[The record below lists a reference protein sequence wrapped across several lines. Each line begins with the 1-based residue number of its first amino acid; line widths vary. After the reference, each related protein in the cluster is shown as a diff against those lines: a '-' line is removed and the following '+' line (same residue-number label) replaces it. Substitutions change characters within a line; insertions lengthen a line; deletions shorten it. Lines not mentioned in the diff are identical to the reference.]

1 MGPCLTGV
9 LQLLAQGSAGHAG
22 LWPRWPRRGIAPVQQ
37 PVGLRWARGR
47 WSRFPSQNQP
57 CAPSHGRVSAA
68 QDTED
73 SAQPVPSMPA
83 PDRARTASSYSAAA
97 SLAASIPV
105 VGLVASPRSKGCESR
120 TARAGPSPLEERPGS
135 GHHGARLAGTVGGV
149 RRPSRA
155 RLGYALAAAA
165 GRDSDPTQAPGRP
178 RPSGAGGGRGPGRRF
193 AARVFQVPSVH
204 VHTRQTLLSLAPRT
218 LSRPWS
224 RRATPAGSGPA
235 AGTCACRVAADAQRR
250 RRARARARDS
260 DGAAAHAGGAE
271 PRRREA
277 RCLAGVTAPLAG
289 AVSLPQTHTHTHI
302 RPRGRTWH
310 GSGDGTR
317 HRLSS
322 SPRRHLRGEALAL
335 RCDGLGGGEAA
346 PRRRNQ
352 PRAPSHGPVS
362 AAQGSAQPVPSMH
375 APPPARRGA
384 STMLRPSAAQRRRH
398 VPRSIMRTCLQLT
411 HGLFKRSN
419 PCVRTPAGLPSMP
432 GRCWRAGA
440 CARARWSLASRRSCS
455 RRRFAFRVFPSLH
468 PRAGHTAS
476 QSASGSGPGPRDLGF
491 RPAAV
496 VGQRRCAAAR
506 WSRSRS
512 AGRFSPVNLKSEP
525 ASGRVRRHAAQRP
538 NLKTVRGVAMAGT
551 VTISEKSVSLEC
563 FSESESIG
571 AAAQPDGAP
580 SSFKLPVSQ
589 SADSRAVRRP
599 AVPST

>member
-135 GHHGARLAGTVGGV
+135 GHHGARCTVGAPECTV
-149 RRPSRA
+149 RVV
-155 RLGYALAAAA
+155 L
-165 GRDSDPTQAPGRP
+165 DSDMPWPPPPAETRTPRKPRTPPPVGCRGRP
-178 RPSGAGGGRGPGRRF
+178 RTRPPIRF
-193 AARVFQVPSVH
+193 FQVPSVH

-218 LSRPWS
+218 RSRPWS

-289 AVSLPQTHTHTHI
+289 AVSLPPNMHTHTHTHI
-302 RPRGRTWH
+302 RP
-310 GSGDGTR
+310 
-317 HRLSS
+317 
-322 SPRRHLRGEALAL
+322 
-335 RCDGLGGGEAA
+335 
-346 PRRRNQ
+346 
-352 PRAPSHGPVS
+352 
-362 AAQGSAQPVPSMH
+362 
-375 APPPARRGA
+375 
-384 STMLRPSAAQRRRH
+384 
-398 VPRSIMRTCLQLT
+398 
-411 HGLFKRSN
+411 
-419 PCVRTPAGLPSMP
+419 P
-432 GRCWRAGA
+432 GRAWA
-440 CARARWSLASRRSCS
+440 W
-455 RRRFAFRVFPSLH
+455 
-468 PRAGHTAS
+468 
-476 QSASGSGPGPRDLGF
+476 
-491 RPAAV
+491 
-496 VGQRRCAAAR
+496 
-506 WSRSRS
+506 
-512 AGRFSPVNLKSEP
+512 
-525 ASGRVRRHAAQRP
+525 
-538 NLKTVRGVAMAGT
+538 
-551 VTISEKSVSLEC
+551 
-563 FSESESIG
+563 
-571 AAAQPDGAP
+571 
-580 SSFKLPVSQ
+580 
-589 SADSRAVRRP
+589 
-599 AVPST
+599 